1 LLSGSEK
8 TDRTNLSHKLYK
20 GKIDGKYPI
29 TVLIN
34 KVYEDGSFSA
44 NYWYDKNKKLIEWNG
59 KIKGN
64 HISMIE
70 NDYYSEETN
79 QWIFR
84 ALIEAELKGNTM
96 VGTWQD
102 YKTKKY
108 LNLELEE
115 L

>member
-1 LLSGSEK
+1 
-8 TDRTNLSHKLYK
+8 
-20 GKIDGKYPI
+20 
-29 TVLIN
+29 
-34 KVYEDGSFSA
+34 VYEDGSFSA

-84 ALIEAELKGNTM
+84 ALIEAELKGNTIM
-96 VGTWQD
+96 GTCRIIN
-102 YKTKKY
+102 KKIFKSRIRRIIK
-108 LNLELEE
+108 
-115 L
+115 

>member
-1 LLSGSEK
+1 MVE
-8 TDRTNLSHKLYK
+8 
-20 GKIDGKYPI
+20 
-29 TVLIN
+29 
-34 KVYEDGSFSA
+34 
-44 NYWYDKNKKLIEWNG
+44 
-59 KIKGN
+59 IKGN

-102 YKTKKY
+102 YKTK
-108 LNLELEE
+108 NI
-115 L
+115 

>member
-1 LLSGSEK
+1 
-8 TDRTNLSHKLYK
+8 
-20 GKIDGKYPI
+20 
-29 TVLIN
+29 
-34 KVYEDGSFSA
+34 
-44 NYWYDKNKKLIEWNG
+44 
-59 KIKGN
+59 
-64 HISMIE
+64 MIE